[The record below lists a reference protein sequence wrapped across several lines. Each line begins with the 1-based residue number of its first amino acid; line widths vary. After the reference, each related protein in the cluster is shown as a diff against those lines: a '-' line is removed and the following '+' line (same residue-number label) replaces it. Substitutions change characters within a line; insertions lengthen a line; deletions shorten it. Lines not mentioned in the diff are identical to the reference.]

1 MCTVLTFSKLIYFV
15 LVVVLL
21 YISTCLITGKT
32 MRGYSF
38 SQNYICIIMQ
48 PWVKYPWFYI
58 GQKVL
63 MLRLQIK
70 HASQEKRF
78 ILVLS
83 QSNYIILVNFYIMK
97 PIGNKSNSSRQKFY
111 SFYSIQA
118 FYVIYRL
125 SILKCIYL

>member
-1 MCTVLTFSKLIYFV
+1 
-15 LVVVLL
+15 
-21 YISTCLITGKT
+21 
-32 MRGYSF
+32 
-38 SQNYICIIMQ
+38 MQ

-83 QSNYIILVNFYIMK
+83 QSNYIILVIFHIIQPINRIVADRSCITYI
-97 PIGNKSNSSRQKFY
+97 
-111 SFYSIQA
+111 
-118 FYVIYRL
+118 
-125 SILKCIYL
+125 